1 MVEQGKAAARDEEAM
16 KAKWISQC
24 LKLHRGELERKEEKN
39 VLAKAKKDLYDN
51 RNNNDDDEDEGN
63 DENDSEEDEYDNNGG
78 IREDN
83 RSTANGTTKSSE
95 KDKEKVIEKEKEGD
109 KKFSGGFSLEQCVAA
124 VRLKAKEREEA
135 AQHRVP
141 PAVEGTKE
149 GKELLQDIKHMTVK
163 IKHT

>member
-24 LKLHRGELERKEEKN
+24 LKLHRGELEKKEEKN

-51 RNNNDDDEDEGN
+51 RNNNNDNDDDNN
-63 DENDSEEDEYDNNGG
+63 DENENESDSGEDENDIDGVS
-78 IREDN
+78 REDDE
-83 RSTANGTTKSSE
+83 STVNGTKKSYE
-95 KDKEKVIEKEKEGD
+95 KDKEKEKEGD

-135 AQHRVP
+135 AQHRIP

-149 GKELLQDIKHMTVK
+149 GKELL
-163 IKHT
+163 

>member
-24 LKLHRGELERKEEKN
+24 LKIHRGELERKEEKN

-51 RNNNDDDEDEGN
+51 RNNNDGDEDKGN
-63 DENDSEEDEYDNNGG
+63 DEDDSEEDEYYNDGSS
-78 IREDN
+78 REDDG
-83 RSTANGTTKSSE
+83 STVNGTITSNE
-95 KDKEKVIEKEKEGD
+95 KDKDNVKEKEGD

-141 PAVEGTKE
+141 PAIEGTKE
-149 GKELLQDIKHMTVK
+149 GKELLHDIKHMT
-163 IKHT
+163 